1 MPIQIVTP
9 TSPRVSLRPRPE
21 VNVGVSALRG
31 EQGPPGPSAYEVAVA
46 NGFTGTEEEWL
57 AIFATQDDVTAAVQD
72 HVNAPEPHPAY
83 DDIPSLTLL
92 FENGIA

>member
-1 MPIQIVTP
+1 MN
-9 TSPRVSLRPRPE
+9 L
-21 VNVGVSALRG
+21 GVSPLRG
-31 EQGPPGPSAYEVAVA
+31 ERGPVGPAGASAYELAVA

-57 AIFATQDDVTAAVQD
+57 AIFVTHDDLDAVIYD
-72 HVNAPEPHPAY
+72 HVADPEPHPAY